1 MTVKYIGK
9 EDLVALEREKEYKV
23 LSIEKGWYRI
33 VTELEEDYLL
43 LLPELFKI
51 VSE

>member
-23 LSIEKGWYRI
+23 LSIERGWYRI
-33 VTELEEDYLL
+33 VTELEEDYLFP
-43 LLPELFKI
+43 PELFDI
-51 VSE
+51 ILE